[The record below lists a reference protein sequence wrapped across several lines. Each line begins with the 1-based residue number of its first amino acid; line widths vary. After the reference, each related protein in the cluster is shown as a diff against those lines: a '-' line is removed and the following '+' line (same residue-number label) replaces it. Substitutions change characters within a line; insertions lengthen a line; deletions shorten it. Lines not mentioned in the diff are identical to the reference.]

1 MSDLKTCAVCRAELS
16 RSEFHKDKTKKDG
29 LVSTCKPCAK
39 ARATEWYL
47 ANPERA
53 KEARRGWDS
62 RNRDHLNA
70 LRKQQR
76 KDNPERFRAKRERL
90 DKGRQAEN
98 VKRWVENNRD
108 RRRMHALAHQNKRR
122 HAPGTGFTADDVLR
136 LLHEQNFECVACRAS
151 VQEKRHVDHIVPLSR
166 GGRNDLD
173 NIQILC
179 PPCNLCK
186 RARDNDEF
194 MRSMRGSHIG
204 SMCHGQS
211 PCLSRSDT
219 S

>member
-29 LVSTCKPCAK
+29 RVSTCKPCAK

-76 KDNPERFRAKRERL
+76 KDNPEREKAHREKIPAHKKIEYSR
-90 DKGRQAEN
+90 
-98 VKRWVENNRD
+98 RWNALNPE
-108 RRRMHALAHQNKRR
+108 RRRMHLQASEAKRR
-122 HAPGTGFTADDVLR
+122 GAPGDGFTADDVRR
-136 LLHEQNFECVACRAS
+136 LLKEQNGACAACGTS
-151 VQEKRHVDHIVPLSR
+151 VEHKRHVDHIMPLAR
-166 GGRNDLD
+166 GGRNDTT

-179 PPCNLCK
+179 PPCNLSK
-186 RARDNDEF
+186 SARDPVEF
-194 MRSMRGSHIG
+194 MQSRG
-204 SMCHGQS
+204 
-211 PCLSRSDT
+211 RA
-219 S
+219 